1 VQRPHPAARA
11 SSRLSCSKWCA
22 GRCDKEKWRAG
33 EKNQAGRPSPAVS
46 LLSEEELIR
55 QAMLQVGGNKSK
67 AAKLL
72 DVDRSTLYRK
82 IKRYR
87 IA

>member
-1 VQRPHPAARA
+1 
-11 SSRLSCSKWCA
+11 
-22 GRCDKEKWRAG
+22 
-33 EKNQAGRPSPAVS
+33 
-46 LLSEEELIR
+46 
-55 QAMLQVGGNKSK
+55 MLQVGGNKSK